1 MAPLSETR
9 VGLRGGACW
18 DFRARCRHRELEGEE
33 KRRRRT
39 GGTDGAHARAHGE
52 PFVGEP
58 GKREGSYN
66 ATRAER
72 EEEGGRRIGIG
83 RGGVSGECPS
93 TYTRSRRAG

>member
-1 MAPLSETR
+1 MS
-9 VGLRGGACW
+9 
-18 DFRARCRHRELEGEE
+18 
-33 KRRRRT
+33 KSRR

-72 EEEGGRRIGIG
+72 ERKREGDASGSREE
-83 RGGVSGECPS
+83 E
-93 TYTRSRRAG
+93 